1 MKTNTAN
8 PSETGAIHGIHAGRQ
23 SPTTDRRRFP
33 FTSAFL
39 GASSALAAVILCGCQ
54 VLTYR
59 SAQGERLTRASLGGT
74 TAVSSLSVEM
84 STNGVRRVELK
95 GYQNDGAQALGTV
108 TEAAVRA
115 ALTAK

>member
-1 MKTNTAN
+1 MKTNTAK
-8 PSETGAIHGIHAGRQ
+8 PSETATRGLHAGPPSFTKERRQ
-23 SPTTDRRRFP
+23 VPA
-33 FTSAFL
+33 TSIIL
-39 GASSALAAVILCGCQ
+39 TASSALAAVILCGCQ

-59 SAQGERLTRASLGGT
+59 SAQGERLTRASIGGT